1 MGDDYTEVS
10 EKGWFQ
16 RIGESIAGVAVGAVL
31 FLAAFPVLFM
41 NEGCAVRRE
50 QALTEGAGAV
60 VTVKTDAV
68 DAANEGKLV
77 HFSGKADTTETL
89 KDPVFGVSAK
99 AIRLERLVEMFQ
111 WVEHKKEE
119 KKKELGGKEKT
130 ITTYSYTKEWK
141 DKAVD
146 TASFNSKF
154 AAEEAKKLGLA
165 SLVNPPMKHT
175 GEQWTAK
182 VVTVGAFTL
191 PENLVK
197 SINKSEP
204 LAVKDEDLKNL
215 PGAAKTDAKADPA
228 KTPDGTKPADAK
240 PMGMPTPPTMGM
252 PTPPTMG
259 VPAPTPTPAGK
270 DQPRV
275 ENGQFYIGKNPAD
288 PAVGDMRI
296 SFKVVNPTEVTVVGE
311 QTGSTLRAYQTKA
324 GGTIEELRLGSMSS
338 AELFQKLQD
347 ENTMFTWIVRVVGFI
362 AMAIGIYLVF
372 APIQTFA
379 DVVPLIGD
387 LIGAGLFLFAM
398 LSALCL
404 SLITIAVGWIFY
416 RPVLGITLLVVAVGL
431 IVLLRVMGG
440 KKAKTV

>member
-31 FLAAFPVLFM
+31 FLASFPVLFM

-50 QALTEGAGAV
+50 QALTEGAGSV

-68 DAANEGKLV
+68 DSANDGKLV
-77 HFSGKADTTETL
+77 HFTGKADTTETL

-146 TASFNSKF
+146 AGSFNSKF
-154 AAEEAKKLGLA
+154 AAEEAKKLGLKA
-165 SLVNPPMKHT
+165 LVNPPLKHA

-204 LAVKDEDLKNL
+204 LAVKDEDLKNV
-215 PGAAKTDAKADPA
+215 PGAAKADPA
-228 KTPDGTKPADAK
+228 KTPDGAKPADAK
-240 PMGMPTPPTMGM
+240 PMGM

-259 VPAPTPTPAGK
+259 VPAPTPTPTPAGA
-270 DQPRV
+270 DQPRI

-311 QTGSTLRAYQTKA
+311 QTGSTLRAYQTKV

-362 AMAIGIYLVF
+362 AMTIGIYLVF

-387 LIGAGLFLFAM
+387 LIGAGLFLFAL

-404 SLITIAVGWIFY
+404 SLVTIAVGWIFY
-416 RPVLGITLLVVAVGL
+416 RPVLGITLLVVAIGL